1 MVHLTV
7 SQRSTIESMLKAGYK
22 QSEIALAIGK
32 DKSVVSREIKRNCD
46 QRSSSHS
53 YDLAQRKYH
62 KKQKEKTKR
71 VRFTSE
77 VKTGVNAL
85 LHQDYSSEQVVGT
98 LKKQGKDTVSVEAIY
113 QYV

>member
-1 MVHLTV
+1 MKHLTV
-7 SQRSTIESMLKAGYK
+7 SHRFTIESMLKAGYN

-46 QRSSSHS
+46 QRFGSYSH
-53 YDLAQRKYH
+53 DIAQRKYH
-62 KKQKEKTKR
+62 KRQKEKTKR

-77 VKTGVNAL
+77 VKTDVNAL
-85 LHQDYSSEQVVGT
+85 LHQDYSPEQVVGP

>member
-46 QRSSSHS
+46 QRSSSYSH
-53 YDLAQRKYH
+53 DLAQSKYH

>member
-1 MVHLTV
+1 MKHLTV
-7 SQRSTIESMLKAGYK
+7 SQRFTIENMLKAGYK

-46 QRSSSHS
+46 QRSSSYSH
-53 YDLAQRKYH
+53 DLAQSKYH
-62 KKQKEKTKR
+62 KKQKEKPKR